1 LSGAFSP
8 PLKTLKPIKEQHML
22 DTANDLIGEL
32 LKGAV
37 EALDIPPSLHKN
49 ALAEYQGVGDWLSAY
64 ADGGSQGWRVYSQGS
79 FRLGTVVRP
88 AGNDEYDLD
97 AVCVRSIAMQSTT
110 QELLKREVG
119 AVLGRYVRSRQGQV
133 GAPTGCQ
140 ERKRCWTLGYPVDF
154 HLDVLPA
161 IPNLDSQPS
170 GILLTV
176 THLRAWQH
184 SDPIAYAEWFRGQM
198 RREFI
203 AKRVLLAEAERIAPE
218 SVPESAVKTTLQRVV
233 QVLKVHRN
241 HFFASALEL
250 RPASILLTTLAAH
263 VYDGERDLALAVRET
278 AEQMPDHVLDDNGR
292 WLVANPVEPR
302 ENFADKWNEQ
312 PERAKLFFD
321 WLEQLAEDL
330 RAAEQRS
337 GQGLDKVA
345 VRLAESFGEE
355 PIEKAATRLGDLF
368 RKERERG
375 RLRFSGVTG
384 ALGAGA
390 LANAKPAGAHTRPVK
405 PHDFYGQ

>member
-1 LSGAFSP
+1 
-8 PLKTLKPIKEQHML
+8 ML

-32 LKGAV
+32 LQGAV
-37 EALDIPPSLHKN
+37 EALDIPPSLHRD
-49 ALAEYQGVGDWLSAY
+49 ALAEYQRVGDWLSAH

-88 AGNDEYDLD
+88 AGDDEYDLD
-97 AVCVRSIAMQSTT
+97 AVCVRSISKQSTT

-119 AVLGRYVRSRQGQV
+119 AVLSRYVRSRQGQA
-133 GAPTGCQ
+133 GAPIGCK

-154 HLDVLPA
+154 HLDILPS
-161 IPNLDSQPS
+161 IPNPDGQPS
-170 GILLTV
+170 GILLTD

-198 RREFI
+198 RREFL
-203 AKRVLLAEAERIAPE
+203 AKQAMLAEAERIAPE
-218 SVPESAVKTTLQRVV
+218 SVPEFAVKTTLQRVV

-241 HFFASALEL
+241 HFFASDLDL

-263 VYDGERDLALAVRET
+263 VYDGERNLALAVRET
-278 AEQMPDHVLDDNGR
+278 AEQMPDHVLYDGR
-292 WLVANPVEPR
+292 WHVANPVEPR
-302 ENFADKWNEQ
+302 ENFADKWNDE
-312 PERAKLFFD
+312 PERPKLFFN

-330 RAAEQRS
+330 HAAEQRS

-368 RKERERG
+368 RKEREHG
-375 RLRFSGVTG
+375 RLRFSGATG
-384 ALGAGA
+384 ALGVGA
-390 LANAKPAGAHTRPVK
+390 LANAKPAAAYAHPVK
-405 PHDFYGQ
+405 HHDFYGQ

>member
-1 LSGAFSP
+1 
-8 PLKTLKPIKEQHML
+8 ML

-32 LKGAV
+32 LQGAV
-37 EALDIPPSLHKN
+37 EALDIPPSLHRD
-49 ALAEYQGVGDWLSAY
+49 ALAEYQRVGDWLSAY

-97 AVCVRSIAMQSTT
+97 AVCVRSIAKHSTT

-119 AVLGRYVRSRQGQV
+119 GVLARYVRSRQGQAS
-133 GAPTGCQ
+133 APTGCK
-140 ERKRCWTLGYPVDF
+140 EHKRCWTLGYPVDF

-161 IPNLDSQPS
+161 IPNPDGQPS
-170 GILLTV
+170 GILLTD

-184 SDPIAYAEWFRGQM
+184 SDPIAYAEWFRGRM
-198 RREFI
+198 RREFV
-203 AKRVLLAEAERIAPE
+203 AKRVVLAEAERIAPE

-241 HFFASALEL
+241 HFFASDLES

-263 VYDGERDLALAVRET
+263 VYDGERDLAFAVRET
-278 AEQMPDHVLDDNGR
+278 AEQMPDHVLGDHGR

-312 PERAKLFFD
+312 PERAKLFFN

-355 PIEKAATRLGDLF
+355 LIEKAATRLGGLF

-384 ALGAGA
+384 ALGAEVP
-390 LANAKPAGAHTRPVK
+390 ANARPASAYTRPVK